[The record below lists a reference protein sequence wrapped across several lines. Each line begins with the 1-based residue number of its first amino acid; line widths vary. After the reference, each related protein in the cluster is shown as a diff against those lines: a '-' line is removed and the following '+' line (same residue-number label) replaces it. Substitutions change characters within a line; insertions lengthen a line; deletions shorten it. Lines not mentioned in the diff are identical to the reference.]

1 MKTWNILAVDDD
13 KESAAS
19 IKDLLERRPVSSRG
33 DQCKVATT
41 NDFNSA
47 LRILEKE
54 QYDLLILD
62 IRDQGM
68 AASQGISPDGDAVT
82 AADLGLTAYAEV
94 TQRRFVPIVFHTAL
108 PDLASDLEA
117 PPFTTVVS
125 KLDPDE
131 ARIRSAVIE
140 AFDSGLPELN
150 RALIRHVE
158 SIHRE
163 FMSEFVQKNWNTFD
177 GKRHQG
183 DLAHLLVRRLAM
195 SLTEGAPVLFPYLE
209 SSENHQIHDDK
220 VHPMR
225 MYLLPPADSWT
236 TGDILQYADHRPD
249 RSTEGG
255 AEDGPSETQESVA
268 QYWVT
273 LTPAC
278 DLVEGRRKADYVV
291 MARCL
296 PLEETPEYLKWSS
309 RNGNGDTATI
319 AAQKSMQKLI
329 ANNREGQRDR
339 YFFLP
344 AAWDLPN
351 LIVDF
356 QQVIHVEYE
365 NVQNSPRL
373 GTLDS
378 PYSQSLISQFTR
390 YLGRMGTPDLSI
402 ETVIQRLESSLTTQV
417 SGDD

>member
-1 MKTWNILAVDDD
+1 MDDD
-13 KESAAS
+13 QESAAS
-19 IKDLLERRPVSSRG
+19 IKDLLERRPVSSSG
-33 DQCKVATT
+33 DQCKVETT

-68 AASQGISPDGDAVT
+68 AARQGISPDGDAIT
-82 AADLGLTAYAEV
+82 AADLGLTAYTEV
-94 TQRRFVPIVFHTAL
+94 TQRRFIPIVFHTAL
-108 PDLASDLEA
+108 PDLASDLES
-117 PPFTTVVS
+117 PPFTAVVS

-131 ARIRSAVIE
+131 ARIRRAVVE

-163 FMSEFVQKNWNTFD
+163 FMSEFVQKNWNTFE

-183 DLAHLLVRRLAM
+183 DLAHLLVRRLAI
-195 SLTEGAPVLFPYLE
+195 SLADGAPVLFPYLE
-209 SSENHQIHDDK
+209 SSENHKIHGDK

-236 TGDILQYADHRPD
+236 TGDILQYTDQPPESFA
-249 RSTEGG
+249 EGAPG
-255 AEDGPSETQESVA
+255 DGPSATQEASA

-278 DLVEGRRKADYVV
+278 DLVEERRKADYIV

-296 PLEETPEYLKWSS
+296 PLEESPEYLKWSS
-309 RNGNGDTATI
+309 RSSTGETATA

-329 ANNREGQRDR
+329 ANNRDGQRER

-356 QQVIHVEYE
+356 QQIIHVEYE
-365 NVQNSPRL
+365 NVRHARRL

-402 ETVIQRLESSLTTQV
+402 ETVIQRLESSLITQV
-417 SGDD
+417 SRDDSPT